1 MPAYFRN
8 NGLSERQPLLVGQQG
23 QQVGCGT
30 NNATYLFPRPL
41 LNLGIVDHV
50 GNEIGHG
57 PLTRGR
63 ITSCFLSEG
72 GMETFL
78 TKIFF

>member
-1 MPAYFRN
+1 MKRSCVTVSLRLAHLYTIYLCVRA
-8 NGLSERQPLLVGQQG
+8 LLFKPIKPQFIIRGV
-23 QQVGCGT
+23 CIL
-30 NNATYLFPRPL
+30 TYHLT
-41 LNLGIVDHV
+41 I
-50 GNEIGHG
+50 HG